1 MILEYKIEYRSSSLV
16 YEKIFQKHITQS
28 GLSGKIAR
36 DGYILKLYVESDS
49 VDVLEDFAQSFS
61 LSLPNSIFLHGVEAN
76 VVESM
81 PTDSIEID
89 AKDKLEL
96 PFCPECK
103 ERVEDSSSDSYYDIS
118 TKCEVCGYSRDVAS
132 KSYKDEIEA
141 LAKEI
146 CDGNVATVDTMYGR
160 YSVGRV
166 GSICNDISFDIVAYD
181 LATVER
187 YTHSAE
193 YELNLLASFEKPLIK
208 FKTNTK
214 FLMDFEDVTRELIR
228 FKLPDD
234 FVLHLLMVEL
244 HKLGVNLIFITKD
257 SLDSSVEFLLSSVV
271 KELEPIEIVAS
282 EKEMLIISGDKGLP
296 TIKSD
301 REPLNRSVDRFYSI
315 IDEYRLDDDNIACI
329 NLDTK
334 DSSTILVYGK
344 RYGMVEYLAL
354 DANFSSVK
362 EVFARIAST
371 NESGLSLVKNYK
383 AKYPELFDKIVDIE
397 FDNTQFNVYRLWGLI
412 AIILGYS
419 DTKEPSEASK
429 KVESNIE
436 MFLGKKGPRID
447 YKLYNEDG
455 KVFYDALM
463 SIRTAMSFKLAGVD
477 ELMLTFGVME
487 SFIEFVVNEIDEAQN
502 SMSTSAVLLS
512 GDMLRDKNV
521 FNKFMSEALINH
533 RVYTHNEVN
542 LKLSNLVKVD

>member
-1 MILEYKIEYRSSSLV
+1 MI
-16 YEKIFQKHITQS
+16 
-28 GLSGKIAR
+28 
-36 DGYILKLYVESDS
+36 
-49 VDVLEDFAQSFS
+49 
-61 LSLPNSIFLHGVEAN
+61 
-76 VVESM
+76 
-81 PTDSIEID
+81 
-89 AKDKLEL
+89 
-96 PFCPECK
+96 
-103 ERVEDSSSDSYYDIS
+103 
-118 TKCEVCGYSRDVAS
+118 
-132 KSYKDEIEA
+132 
-141 LAKEI
+141 
-146 CDGNVATVDTMYGR
+146 
-160 YSVGRV
+160 
-166 GSICNDISFDIVAYD
+166 
-181 LATVER
+181 
-187 YTHSAE
+187 
-193 YELNLLASFEKPLIK
+193 
-208 FKTNTK
+208 
-214 FLMDFEDVTRELIR
+214 
-228 FKLPDD
+228 
-234 FVLHLLMVEL
+234 EL

-257 SLDSSVEFLLSSVV
+257 SLDSSVEFLLSSEV